1 MENILEKYEDTIE
14 KHKEK
19 LHENIFNGKEALA
32 KEIADGFDKLFEKII
47 SEQAAENKEKIQAIN
62 ISLLRTGFKTRGIN
76 CIVEAFNEKWLF
88 DEKPTTY
95 TFELGTIFDEFHI
108 LEEYLK
114 TDTKKYVKKYLKG
127 QIEELIL
134 EQLEITTYYFIEL
147 ARYALEDIDKNNKFK
162 EIDKEEKFYIAA
174 GEYRDKGLII
184 YSSSNT
190 YEDLN
195 SSIIY
200 LEQMKTLRG
209 RCFKNLHFQDKE
221 YTFHDLIGNV
231 FDESSFE
238 NIKLEKCALA
248 QTSFKNCSLNSVS
261 FEGSILHDVF
271 FNNSNMKNVKLQKVY
286 SSNLYD
292 GSKSISTGVLGAQFL
307 NVKIEDSSF
316 KKSILNGSDF
326 RYSSLEKVDFTECEL
341 KQADFRECILKD
353 VDFTN
358 ADLKDAK
365 FNENQLSSLQ
375 LSDEQLN
382 IIKLS

>member
-1 MENILEKYEDTIE
+1 MEDILEKYEDIIE

-19 LHENIFNGKEALA
+19 LHENIFINKEVLA
-32 KEIADGFDKLFEKII
+32 KEIADGFNKFFEKII
-47 SEQAAENKEKIQAIN
+47 SEQEAGNKEKIQAIN

-76 CIVEAFNEKWLF
+76 CIIEAFNEKWLF
-88 DEKPTTY
+88 DEKPIIY
-95 TFELGTIFDEFHI
+95 TFELRTIFDEFHI

-114 TDTKKYVKKYLKG
+114 MDTRKYVKKYLKDE
-127 QIEELIL
+127 IEQVIL
-134 EQLEITTYYFIEL
+134 EQLEITIHYFIEL
-147 ARYALEDIDKNNKFK
+147 TRYALEDILRNSKFK
-162 EIDKEEKFYIAA
+162 EINKEEKFYVAA

-184 YSSSNT
+184 YSNSNT
-190 YEDLN
+190 YEDLS

-200 LEQMKTLRG
+200 LDQMKTLRG
-209 RCFKNLHFQDKE
+209 RCFRNLHFKDKE
-221 YTFHDLIGNV
+221 YTFHDLMGNV

-238 NIKLEKCALA
+238 NMKFKKCALA

-292 GSKSISTGVLGAQFL
+292 SSKTILTGVLGAQFL
-307 NVKIEDSSF
+307 NTKIEDSSF

-326 RYSSLEKVDFTECEL
+326 RYSSLEKVDFTECGL
-341 KQADFRECILKD
+341 KQADFRECILND

-358 ADLKDAK
+358 ADLNYAK
-365 FNENQLSSLQ
+365 FNENQLSSLH
-375 LSDEQLN
+375 LSDEQLSS
-382 IIKLS
+382 IKLG